1 MQLFFQVIKYS
12 TNNNLFFS
20 TDEDFRATSRTDS
33 LQWWALLGTTAFT
46 WASAAIGLYLRFVR
60 GCRAKPSQGQAARQ
74 DQSARQD
81 RLEMLGDPIVVNHYE
96 RK

>member
-1 MQLFFQVIKYS
+1 MQPFFQVIKYS
-12 TNNNLFFS
+12 TNNNFFFS

-46 WASAAIGLYLRFVR
+46 WASAAIGLYLRFGR

-74 DQSARQD
+74 DNN